1 MAFGV
6 LSMTHVIFER
16 ILREIRRRT
25 RVVGAFPDGHS
36 ALNLAA
42 AKLRHIAGNAWST
55 KRYLNVSCSLQNS
68 GPARVRIHRSES
80 GKAVIVFGLPR
91 PTQQSMSPALREA
104 VGNETAVPNLT
115 ARA

>member
-42 AKLRHIAGNAWST
+42 AKLRHIAGNA
-55 KRYLNVSCSLQNS
+55 LVNQEIPECESLQNS